1 MHIHK
6 RNRILCL
13 LMGICLLFPLLTMGE
28 ESSPYTLPENKTERE
43 ILLCDRDYRTYL
55 TIHRGNNLTC
65 RIDTPGEPLLLEWRE
80 LPQSYTLELLDKKGE
95 ILSRQERSGSTFH
108 EYLHTENAAELRLF
122 GSNDLK
128 IAELRTLQTGE
139 TIFASP
145 AAPCDA
151 LILLREPGEEYSLAS
166 PVLEE
171 LRQKGLTIQLV
182 YLLSSDR
189 DRMGEVMEYLSALGI
204 FREPVFLSLKQP
216 QADTRDAAQNKWA
229 NMQLNVILSCAP
241 RLLVLG
247 KGGMCAY
254 IWELMQKQGLT
265 PEKVYALD
273 DYGSVLCAMEETAV
287 TALKEVWTLQR
298 SQQLYKQQ
306 PAVEAALTPLI
317 GEGSLL
323 DGMDTAD
330 FLTYATPTPF
340 PTAAPTPSPT
350 YSPADT
356 EIPSTVPSPSEQK
369 NQEDTGD
376 TPGLISYLLPG
387 ALMAFLA
394 VAFAGGK
401 VANGKIKRPQ
411 RPKKKTN

>member
-1 MHIHK
+1 M
-6 RNRILCL
+6 R
-13 LMGICLLFPLLTMGE
+13 
-28 ESSPYTLPENKTERE
+28 
-43 ILLCDRDYRTYL
+43 
-55 TIHRGNNLTC
+55 
-65 RIDTPGEPLLLEWRE
+65 
-80 LPQSYTLELLDKKGE
+80 
-95 ILSRQERSGSTFH
+95 LS
-108 EYLHTENAAELRLF
+108 

-145 AAPCDA
+145 ATPCDA
-151 LILLREPGEEYSLAS
+151 LILLRELGEEYSLAS

-247 KGGMCAY
+247 KDGMCAY
-254 IWELMQKQGLT
+254 IWELMQKQGST

-287 TALKEVWTLQR
+287 TVLKEVWTLQR

-376 TPGLISYLLPG
+376 TPGLMSYLLPG